1 MENEKR
7 ANFKQLHQ
15 ALTTRILK
23 GDGGATATQRQA
35 AFDNANL
42 SEPLMSLIDKVA
54 KYAYKVTDK
63 DIESVKASGVNED
76 QIFELAICAA
86 VGQARRQYDSA
97 LAAVKEI
104 TNK

>member
-1 MENEKR
+1 MGNKNR
-7 ANFKQLHQ
+7 ADFKQLHQ

-23 GDGGATATQRQA
+23 GDGVATTTQRQA

-42 SEPLMSLIDKVA
+42 SEPFMSMIDKVA

-63 DIESVKASGVNED
+63 DIESVKASGITED

-86 VGQARRQYDSA
+86 VGQASRQYDSA
-97 LAAVKEI
+97 LAALKEV

>member
-1 MENEKR
+1 MENKNR
-7 ANFKQLHQ
+7 VNFKQLHQ

-23 GDGGATATQRQA
+23 GDGVAPAIQRQA
-35 AFDNANL
+35 ALDNANL

-63 DIESVKASGVNED
+63 DIESVKASGVTED
-76 QIFELAICAA
+76 QIFELVICAA
-86 VGQARRQYDSA
+86 VGQASRQFGSA
-97 LAAVKEI
+97 LAALKEV